1 MTHRSSVRPKKVMS
15 GRNFTG
21 CQPILQLSLVAM
33 VPEDVSEIDLKQ
45 ENARLKRSLQQLLAG
60 MEDHQRIER
69 HFHIFEFQLLG
80 CQQLRD
86 VLDVLLVDAVHHFQ
100 LDDVGL
106 ILVDR
111 DYSLAELMTS
121 LNIGRYG
128 NRLQLRNSEEF
139 ALTLYRGDYH
149 VVLGGQDALTASRLF
164 PNLDQ
169 LGSAALMPLVRD
181 NQLLGSLHFAS
192 RSPDRFSAEKSG
204 DFLHH
209 LGTICAVCLDN
220 SVNYEHLQHQ
230 SLHDRLTQIS
240 NRMHF
245 EQEYAKEL
253 ERAER
258 TRHPLTCL
266 FLDIDHFKEIN
277 DQFGHQMG
285 DACLKQVAATI
296 KAELRKTDVLARY
309 GGEEFVAVLGS
320 CTLEEGQQIAERIRT
335 SVAALKVSGRGVV
348 RPTVSIG
355 VSSWHPV
362 EDQVGDLTQLGEQL
376 LRCADEAMYEA
387 KRAGR
392 NRVASRV
399 FFRVINSGK

>member
-1 MTHRSSVRPKKVMS
+1 M
-15 GRNFTG
+15 
-21 CQPILQLSLVAM
+21 QLSPVAM
-33 VPEDVSEIDLKQ
+33 VLEDVSTIDLKQ
-45 ENARLKRSLQQLLAG
+45 ENARLKRSLQQLLANI
-60 MEDHQRIER
+60 EDNQRIDR
-69 HFHIFEFQLLG
+69 HYHIFEFQLLG
-80 CQQLRD
+80 CQRLQD
-86 VLDVLLVDAVHHFQ
+86 VLDVLLIDAVNHFR

-121 LNIGRYG
+121 LYIDRYD

-139 ALTLYRGDYH
+139 ALTLYRGDYQ
-149 VVLGGQDALTASRLF
+149 VVLGDQDALTASRLF
-164 PNLDQ
+164 PNLPD

-192 RSPDRFSAEKSG
+192 RSPDRFSSEKSA

-209 LGTICAVCLDN
+209 LGSICAVCVEN
-220 SVNYEHLQHQ
+220 AVNYEHLQHQ

-245 EQEYAKEL
+245 EQEFAKEL

-258 TRHPLTCL
+258 TRQPLTCL
-266 FLDIDHFKEIN
+266 FMDLDHFKEVN
-277 DQFGHQMG
+277 DQYGHQMG
-285 DACLKQVAATI
+285 DACLKQVAATVRE
-296 KAELRKTDVLARY
+296 ELRKTDVLARY

-320 CTLEEGQQIAERIRT
+320 CALEEGLQIAERIRKA
-335 SVAALKVSGRGVV
+335 VAALKVSGRGVL

-355 VSSWHPV
+355 VSCWHPV

-387 KRAGR
+387 KRGGR

-399 FFRVINSGK
+399 FFRVIDPGK